1 MNSLSNIFST
11 LGTTIFAI
19 MKNVSVLISS
29 IPVFQFNYSIFY
41 KMKKYILLTNLIAV
55 LIFTS
60 CHSPQSK
67 WHITENP
74 ILTQWASDVDPENP
88 WPEYPR
94 PQMVRENWLNL
105 NGLWDYAILP
115 KENSEPSNWDGKILV
130 PYPVE
135 SALSGVK
142 KRITPEQKL
151 WYHTT
156 FRIPEEWEETQK
168 IILHFEAVDWETTI
182 YINGKSAGMH
192 KGGYDPFNIDITP
205 FLKKKGKQNLVIS
218 VWDPTDAGFQPRG
231 KQVSNPGGIWYTPV
245 TGIWQTVWLEPVNS
259 QYINN
264 YKLVPDIDNE
274 KVTFYIHSSD
284 KNQPADLQIKVLNS
298 NGEIA
303 FAEGNTASPVEIK
316 IPDPELWSPDNPF
329 LYDIEITLTNN
340 GQETDHVSGYFGMRK
355 ISLGKDEKG
364 LTRIFLN
371 NMFLFQNGPLD
382 QGFWPDGIYTP
393 PTEEAMKYDLEVIKK
408 LGFNMLRKHVKIE
421 SRRFYY
427 LCDKM
432 GLLVWQD
439 MPSGDKYIGRN
450 DPDIERT
457 PESKK
462 QFEFELLKLIATKY
476 NHPCI
481 VMWVPFNEGWGQF
494 DTEGIVRFI
503 KDLDPTR
510 LVNSA
515 SGWTDRGVGDVHD
528 IHNYPEPRT
537 PEPEEDRAI
546 VLGEFGGLGLPVEKH
561 TWVEKAWGYQKME
574 NFNELLNT
582 YEQFYKTVWQ
592 FKDDPGLSAA
602 VYTQT
607 TDVETETNGLM
618 TYDRKIIKLN
628 PGDAYKINTNQ

>member
-1 MNSLSNIFST
+1 
-11 LGTTIFAI
+11 
-19 MKNVSVLISS
+19 
-29 IPVFQFNYSIFY
+29 
-41 KMKKYILLTNLIAV
+41 MKKSILLANLIAV

-67 WHITENP
+67 WQITENP
-74 ILTQWASDVDPENP
+74 LLTQWASDVDPENP

-115 KENSEPSNWDGKILV
+115 KENSEPSDWDGKILV

-142 KRITPEQKL
+142 KRINPEQKL

-156 FRIPEEWEETQK
+156 FRIPKEWQETQK

-182 YINGKSAGMH
+182 YINGKSAGIH

-205 FLKKKGKQNLVIS
+205 FLKKKGKQKLVLS
-218 VWDPTDAGFQPRG
+218 VWDPTDDGFQPRG
-231 KQVSNPGGIWYTPV
+231 KQVSNPKGIWYTPV

-274 KVTFYIHSSD
+274 KVTFYINSSD

-303 FAEGNTASPVEIK
+303 TAKGNTESPVEIN

-329 LYDIEITLTNN
+329 LYDMEITLTNN

-371 NMFLFQNGPLD
+371 NKFLFQNGPLD

-393 PTEEAMKYDLEVIKK
+393 PTEEAMKYDLEVTKK
-408 LGFNMLRKHVKIE
+408 FGFNMLRKHVKIE

-457 PESKK
+457 PESKN
-462 QFEFELLKLIATKY
+462 QFESELLKLIATKY

-481 VMWVPFNEGWGQF
+481 VMWVAFNEGWGQF
-494 DTEGIVRFI
+494 DTERIVGFI
-503 KDLDPTR
+503 KDIDPTR

-515 SGWTDRGVGDVHD
+515 SGWTDRKVGDVHD
-528 IHNYPEPRT
+528 IHHYPEPRT

-546 VLGEFGGLGLPVEKH
+546 VLGEFGGLGFPVEKH
-561 TWVEKAWGYQKME
+561 TWAEKAWGYQKME
-574 NFNELLNT
+574 NFNELLDK
-582 YEQFYKTVWQ
+582 YEQFYSTVWQ
-592 FKDDPGLSAA
+592 FKNDPGLSAV

-618 TYDRKIIKLN
+618 TYDRKIIKLD
-628 PGDAYKINTNQ
+628 PGDAYKINSEKHQITNNKKQISLK

>member
-1 MNSLSNIFST
+1 
-11 LGTTIFAI
+11 
-19 MKNVSVLISS
+19 
-29 IPVFQFNYSIFY
+29 
-41 KMKKYILLTNLIAV
+41 MKKYILLANLITV

-67 WHITENP
+67 WQITENP
-74 ILTQWASDVDPENP
+74 LLTQWASDVDPENP

-115 KENSEPSNWDGKILV
+115 KENSEPSDWDGKILV

-142 KRITPEQKL
+142 KRINPEQKL

-156 FRIPEEWEETQK
+156 FRIPKEWQETQK

-182 YINGKSAGMH
+182 YINGKSAGIH

-205 FLKKKGKQNLVIS
+205 FLKKKGKQKLVLS
-218 VWDPTDAGFQPRG
+218 VWDPTDDGFQPRG
-231 KQVSNPGGIWYTPV
+231 KQVSNPKGIWYTPV

-274 KVTFYIHSSD
+274 KVTFYINSSD

-303 FAEGNTASPVEIK
+303 TAEGNTESPVEIN

-329 LYDIEITLTNN
+329 LYDMEITLTNN

-371 NMFLFQNGPLD
+371 NKFLFQNGPLD

-393 PTEEAMKYDLEVIKK
+393 PTEEAMKYDLEVTKK

-457 PESKK
+457 PESKN
-462 QFEFELLKLIATKY
+462 QFESELLKLIATKY

-481 VMWVPFNEGWGQF
+481 VMWVAFNEGWGQF
-494 DTEGIVRFI
+494 DTERIVGFI

-528 IHNYPEPRT
+528 IHHYPEPRT

-546 VLGEFGGLGLPVEKH
+546 VLGEFGGLGFPVEKH
-561 TWVEKAWGYQKME
+561 TWAEKAWGYQKME
-574 NFNELLNT
+574 NFNELLDK
-582 YEQFYKTVWQ
+582 YEQFYSTVWQ
-592 FKDDPGLSAA
+592 FKNDPGLSAV

-618 TYDRKIIKLN
+618 TYDRKIIKLD
-628 PGDAYKINTNQ
+628 PGDAYKINSEKHQITNNKKQISLK

>member
-1 MNSLSNIFST
+1 
-11 LGTTIFAI
+11 
-19 MKNVSVLISS
+19 
-29 IPVFQFNYSIFY
+29 
-41 KMKKYILLTNLIAV
+41 MKKSILLVNLIAW
-55 LIFTS
+55 LFITS

-67 WHITENP
+67 WQITENP
-74 ILTQWASDVDPENP
+74 LLTQWASDVDPENP

-94 PQMVRENWLNL
+94 PQMVRKNWLNL

-115 KENSEPSNWDGKILV
+115 KEDSEPSDWDGKILV
-130 PYPVE
+130 PYPIE

-142 KRITPEQKL
+142 KRISPDQKL

-156 FRIPEEWEETQK
+156 FRVPKEWHETQN
-168 IILHFEAVDWETTI
+168 IILHFEAVDWETAI
-182 YINGKSAGMH
+182 YINGENTGIH

-205 FLKKKGKQNLVIS
+205 FLKNKGKQELVIS

-231 KQVSNPGGIWYTPV
+231 KQVTNPRGIWYTPV

-259 QYINN
+259 QHINN
-264 YKLVPDIDNE
+264 YKLVPDIDKK

-284 KNQPADLQIKVLNS
+284 KNHPAALQIKVFDS

-303 FAEGNTASPVEIK
+303 AAEGITESPVDIN

-329 LYDIEITLTNN
+329 LYDMEITLTNN

-364 LTRIFLN
+364 ITRILLN
-371 NMFLFQNGPLD
+371 NKFLFQNGPLD

-393 PTEEAMKYDLEVIKK
+393 PTEEAMKYDLVITKK
-408 LGFNMLRKHVKIE
+408 IGFNMLRKHVKIE

-427 LCDKM
+427 LCDKT
-432 GLLVWQD
+432 GILVWQD
-439 MPSGDKYIGRN
+439 MPSGDKYIGPN

-457 PESKK
+457 SESKK
-462 QFEFELLKLIATKY
+462 QFEFELSKMITTKY

-481 VMWVPFNEGWGQF
+481 VMWVAFNEGWGQF
-494 DTEGIVRFI
+494 DTERIIGFI
-503 KDLDPTR
+503 KNLDPTR

-528 IHNYPEPRT
+528 IHHYPEPNA
-537 PEPEEDRAI
+537 PEPEENRAI
-546 VLGEFGGLGLPVEKH
+546 VLGEFGGLGLPVKDH
-561 TWVEKAWGYQKME
+561 TWVDKAWGYRNME
-574 NFNELLNT
+574 SFNDLLEK
-582 YEQFYKTVWQ
+582 YEQFYSTVWQ

-618 TYDRKIIKLN
+618 TYDRKIIKLD
-628 PGDAYKINTNQ
+628 PGDAYKINTNK

>member
-1 MNSLSNIFST
+1 
-11 LGTTIFAI
+11 
-19 MKNVSVLISS
+19 
-29 IPVFQFNYSIFY
+29 
-41 KMKKYILLTNLIAV
+41 MKKYILLANLIAV

-67 WHITENP
+67 WQITENP
-74 ILTQWASDVDPENP
+74 LLTQWASDVDPENP

-115 KENSEPSNWDGKILV
+115 KENSEPSKWDGKILV

-142 KRITPEQKL
+142 KRINPEQKL
-151 WYHTT
+151 WYHNT
-156 FRIPEEWEETQK
+156 FRIPEEWEETQN

-182 YINGKSAGMH
+182 YINGKSAGIH

-284 KNQPADLQIKVLNS
+284 KNQPADLQIKVFDS

-303 FAEGNTASPVEIK
+303 FGKGNTASPVEIK

-329 LYDIEITLTNN
+329 LYDMEITLTNN

-364 LTRIFLN
+364 RTRLFLN
-371 NMFLFQNGPLD
+371 NKFLFQNGPLD

-393 PTEEAMKYDLEVIKK
+393 PTEEAMKYDLEVTKK

-462 QFEFELLKLIATKY
+462 QFEFELLKMIATKY

-481 VMWVPFNEGWGQF
+481 VMWVAFNEGWGQF

-537 PEPEEDRAI
+537 PEPEENRAI

-561 TWVEKAWGYQKME
+561 TWEKEAWGYRNME
-574 NFNELLNT
+574 SFNELLEK
-582 YEQFYKTVWQ
+582 YEQFYTTVWQ
-592 FKDDPGLSAA
+592 FKDDPGLSAV

-618 TYDRKIIKLN
+618 TYDRKIIKLD
-628 PGDAYKINTNQ
+628 PGDAYKINSEKHQITNNKKQISLK

>member
-1 MNSLSNIFST
+1 MHCC
-11 LGTTIFAI
+11 
-19 MKNVSVLISS
+19 KNLLFLVSFITGL
-29 IPVFQFNYSIFY
+29 FFN
-41 KMKKYILLTNLIAV
+41 
-55 LIFTS
+55 S

-67 WHITENP
+67 WQIAESQL
-74 ILTQWASDVDPENP
+74 LTQWASDVDPENP
-88 WPEYPR
+88 WPQYPR
-94 PQMVRENWLNL
+94 PQMVREDWLNL
-105 NGLWDYAILP
+105 NGLWDYAILL
-115 KENSEPSNWDGKILV
+115 KENSEPSDWDGKILV

-142 KRITPEQKL
+142 KRITPDQKL

-156 FRIPEEWEETQK
+156 FRIPKEWQQTQK
-168 IILHFEAVDWETTI
+168 IILHFEAVDWETAI
-182 YINGKSAGMH
+182 YINDKNAGIH

-205 FLKKKGKQNLVIS
+205 FLKNKGKQKLVLS

-231 KQVSNPGGIWYTPV
+231 KQVSNPKGIWYTPV

-274 KVTFYIHSSD
+274 KVTFYVQSSD
-284 KNQPADLQIKVLNS
+284 KSQPAALQIKIFDS

-303 FAEGNTASPVEIK
+303 TAEGNTESPVEIN
-316 IPDPELWSPDNPF
+316 IPDPILWSPDNPF
-329 LYDIEITLTNN
+329 LYDIEITLTIN
-340 GQETDHVSGYFGMRK
+340 GEETDHVSGYFGMRK
-355 ISLGKDEKG
+355 ISLGKDENG

-371 NMFLFQNGPLD
+371 NKFLFQNGPLD
-382 QGFWPDGIYTP
+382 QGYWPDGIYTP
-393 PTEEAMKYDLEVIKK
+393 PTGEAMKYDLVITKK
-408 LGFNMLRKHVKIE
+408 FGFNMLRKHVKIE
-421 SRRFYY
+421 PRRFYY
-427 LCDKM
+427 LCDKT

-457 PESKK
+457 AESKK
-462 QFEFELLKLIATKY
+462 QFEFELSKMITTKY

-481 VMWVPFNEGWGQF
+481 VMWVAFNEGWGQS

-503 KDLDPTR
+503 RDIDPTR

-528 IHNYPEPRT
+528 IHNYPEPRS
-537 PEPEEDRAI
+537 PEPEENRAI

-561 TWVEKAWGYQKME
+561 TWEKEAWGYRNME
-574 NFNELLNT
+574 SFNELLEK
-582 YEQFYKTVWQ
+582 YEQFYTTVWQ

-628 PGDAYKINTNQ
+628 TGDAYKINTNKK

>member
-1 MNSLSNIFST
+1 
-11 LGTTIFAI
+11 
-19 MKNVSVLISS
+19 
-29 IPVFQFNYSIFY
+29 
-41 KMKKYILLTNLIAV
+41 MKKSILLANLIAV

-67 WHITENP
+67 WQITENP
-74 ILTQWASDVDPENP
+74 LLTQWASDVDPENP

-115 KENSEPSNWDGKILV
+115 KENSEPSDWDGKILV

-142 KRITPEQKL
+142 KRINPEQKL

-156 FRIPEEWEETQK
+156 FRIPKEWQETQK

-182 YINGKSAGMH
+182 YINGKSAGIH

-205 FLKKKGKQNLVIS
+205 FLKKKGKQKLVLS
-218 VWDPTDAGFQPRG
+218 VWDPTDDGFQPRG
-231 KQVSNPGGIWYTPV
+231 KQVSNPKGIWYTPV

-284 KNQPADLQIKVLNS
+284 KNQPADLQIKVFDS

-329 LYDIEITLTNN
+329 LYDMEITLTNN

-371 NMFLFQNGPLD
+371 NKFLFQNGPLD

-393 PTEEAMKYDLEVIKK
+393 PTEEAMKYDLEVTKK

-457 PESKK
+457 PESKN
-462 QFEFELLKLIATKY
+462 QFESELLKLIATKY

-481 VMWVPFNEGWGQF
+481 VMWVAFNEGWGQF
-494 DTEGIVRFI
+494 DTERIVGFI

-528 IHNYPEPRT
+528 IHHYPEPRT

-546 VLGEFGGLGLPVEKH
+546 VLGEFGGLGFPVEKH
-561 TWVEKAWGYQKME
+561 TWAEKAWGYQKME
-574 NFNELLNT
+574 NFNELLDK
-582 YEQFYKTVWQ
+582 YEQFYSTVWQ
-592 FKDDPGLSAA
+592 FKNDPGLSAV

-618 TYDRKIIKLN
+618 TYDRKIIKLD
-628 PGDAYKINTNQ
+628 PGDAYKINSEKHQITNNKKQISLK

>member
-1 MNSLSNIFST
+1 MQRCKNFLVPIT
-11 LGTTIFAI
+11 LMAGLF
-19 MKNVSVLISS
+19 
-29 IPVFQFNYSIFY
+29 FN
-41 KMKKYILLTNLIAV
+41 
-55 LIFTS
+55 S

-67 WHITENP
+67 WQITENTL
-74 ILTQWASDVDPENP
+74 LTQWASDVDPVNP

-115 KENSEPSNWDGKILV
+115 KENSEPSKWDGKILV

-142 KRITPEQKL
+142 KRVNPDQKL
-151 WYHTT
+151 WYHTS
-156 FRIPEEWEETQK
+156 FRIPKEWQETQK
-168 IILHFEAVDWETTI
+168 IILHFEAIDWETAI
-182 YINGKSAGMH
+182 YINGKSAGIH

-205 FLKKKGKQNLVIS
+205 FLKNKGKQSLVLS

-231 KQVSNPGGIWYTPV
+231 KQVRNPGGIWYTPV
-245 TGIWQTVWLEPVNS
+245 TGIWQTVWIEPVNS
-259 QYINN
+259 QYIDN

-274 KVTFYIHSSD
+274 KVTFYINSSD
-284 KNQPADLQIKVLNS
+284 KNQPAALQIKVFDS

-303 FAEGNTASPVEIK
+303 AAKGSTESPVEIN

-329 LYDIEITLTNN
+329 LYDIEITLTSNDE
-340 GQETDHVSGYFGMRK
+340 ETDHISGYFGMRK
-355 ISLGKDEKG
+355 ISLEKDEKG

-371 NMFLFQNGPLD
+371 NKFLFQNGPLD
-382 QGFWPDGIYTP
+382 QGYWPDGIYTP
-393 PTEEAMKYDLEVIKK
+393 PTEEAMKYDLLITKK

-421 SRRFYY
+421 PRRFYY
-427 LCDKM
+427 LCDKI

-457 PESKK
+457 SESKK
-462 QFEFELLKLIATKY
+462 QFEFELSKMITTKY

-481 VMWVPFNEGWGQF
+481 VMWVAFNEGWGQYN
-494 DTEGIVRFI
+494 TEGIVRFI
-503 KDLDPTR
+503 KDIDPTR

-537 PEPEEDRAI
+537 PEPEKDRAI

-561 TWVEKAWGYQKME
+561 TWEEKAWGYRNMK
-574 NFNELLNT
+574 NFNELLEK
-582 YEQFYKTVWQ
+582 YEQFYSTVWQ

-628 PGDAYKINTNQ
+628 PEDVYKINTNK

>member
-1 MNSLSNIFST
+1 
-11 LGTTIFAI
+11 
-19 MKNVSVLISS
+19 
-29 IPVFQFNYSIFY
+29 
-41 KMKKYILLTNLIAV
+41 MKKNILLVILLIAG

-67 WHITENP
+67 WQISENP
-74 ILTQWASDVDPENP
+74 LLTQWASDVDPENP

-94 PQMVRENWLNL
+94 PQMVREKWLNL

-115 KENSEPSNWDGKILV
+115 KENPEPSDWDGKILV

-142 KRITPEQKL
+142 KRINPNQKL
-151 WYHTT
+151 WYHTS
-156 FRIPEEWEETQK
+156 FRIPEEWQKTQK

-182 YINGKSAGMH
+182 YINGKNAGIH

-205 FLKKKGKQNLVIS
+205 FLKSKGKQNLVLS
-218 VWDPTDAGFQPRG
+218 VWDPTDTGFQPRG
-231 KQVSNPGGIWYTPV
+231 KQVANPRGIWYTPV

-259 QYINN
+259 QYIDN

-284 KNQPADLQIKVLNS
+284 KNHPAALQIKVFDS

-303 FAEGNTASPVEIK
+303 TADGNTESPVEIN

-329 LYDIEITLTNN
+329 LYDMEITLTNN

-364 LTRIFLN
+364 ITRIFLN
-371 NMFLFQNGPLD
+371 NKFLFQNGPLD

-393 PTEEAMKYDLEVIKK
+393 PTEEAMKYDLVITKK
-408 LGFNMLRKHVKIE
+408 IGFNMLRKHVKIE
-421 SRRFYY
+421 PRRFYY
-427 LCDKM
+427 LCDKT

-439 MPSGDKYIGRN
+439 MPSGDKYIGPD

-457 PESKK
+457 SESKK
-462 QFEFELLKLIATKY
+462 QFEFELSKMITTKY

-481 VMWVPFNEGWGQF
+481 VMWVAFNEGWGQF
-494 DTEGIVRFI
+494 DTERITGFI
-503 KDLDPTR
+503 KNLDPTR

-515 SGWTDRGVGDVHD
+515 SGWTDRGVGDIHD
-528 IHNYPEPRT
+528 IHHYPEPRT

-561 TWVEKAWGYQKME
+561 TWVDKAWGYRNME
-574 NFNELLNT
+574 SFNDLLEK
-582 YEQFYKTVWQ
+582 YEQFYSTVWQ

-628 PGDAYKINTNQ
+628 PGDAYKINSEKHQITKNK

>member
-1 MNSLSNIFST
+1 
-11 LGTTIFAI
+11 
-19 MKNVSVLISS
+19 
-29 IPVFQFNYSIFY
+29 
-41 KMKKYILLTNLIAV
+41 MKKNILLVNLIAG
-55 LIFTS
+55 LFFTS
-60 CHSPQSK
+60 CQSPQSK
-67 WHITENP
+67 WQIIENTL
-74 ILTQWASDVDPENP
+74 LTQWASDVDPENP

-115 KENSEPSNWDGKILV
+115 KENSEPSKWDGKILV

-142 KRITPEQKL
+142 KRINPDQKL

-156 FRIPEEWEETQK
+156 FRIPKEWQETQK
-168 IILHFEAVDWETTI
+168 IILHFEAVDWETAI
-182 YINGKSAGMH
+182 YINGKNAGIH

-205 FLKKKGKQNLVIS
+205 FLKNKGKQNLVLS

-231 KQVSNPGGIWYTPV
+231 KQVRNPKGIWYTPV

-259 QYINN
+259 QYIDN

-274 KVTFYIHSSD
+274 KVTFYIHSFD
-284 KNQPADLQIKVLNS
+284 KNQPADLLIKVFDS

-303 FAEGNTASPVEIK
+303 TAKGNTASPVEIN

-329 LYDIEITLTNN
+329 LYDIDITLISN
-340 GQETDHVSGYFGMRK
+340 GKETDHVSGYFGMRK
-355 ISLGKDEKG
+355 ISLEKDEKG

-371 NMFLFQNGPLD
+371 NKFLFQNGLLD
-382 QGFWPDGIYTP
+382 QGYWPDGIYTP
-393 PTEEAMKYDLEVIKK
+393 PTEEAMKYDLVITKK

-421 SRRFYY
+421 PRRFYY
-427 LCDKM
+427 LCDKT

-450 DPDIERT
+450 DPDFERT
-457 PESKK
+457 SESKK
-462 QFEFELLKLIATKY
+462 QFEFELSKMIVTKY

-481 VMWVPFNEGWGQF
+481 VMWVAFNEGWGQYN
-494 DTEGIVRFI
+494 TEGIVRFI
-503 KDLDPTR
+503 KDIDPTR

-528 IHNYPEPRT
+528 IHHYPEPRT

-561 TWVEKAWGYQKME
+561 TWEEEAWGYRNMK
-574 NFNELLNT
+574 NFNELLDK
-582 YEQFYKTVWQ
+582 YEQFYSTVWQ
-592 FKDDPGLSAA
+592 FKVDPGLSAA

-628 PGDAYKINTNQ
+628 LGDAYKINTNQ